1 MDNIIKLFQDPFFA
15 RNFVYGVQ
23 DSLISTSGVILGVSF
38 ANFSNRNIIITG
50 YILILVEALSMGYG
64 SFISEDAFM
73 KTAKMKY
80 DEKTVLKYGVVM
92 FLSYALAGII
102 PLLPYIFNLKNPW
115 IYTITL
121 TFTTLLG
128 LIYTFQHD
136 IQKTIKQTFIGFLIL
151 IISLNIGKKAKS
163 YN

>member
-1 MDNIIKLFQDPFFA
+1 MSELFNDPFFA

-38 ANFSNRNIIITG
+38 ADFTNKNILITG
-50 YILILVEALSMGYG
+50 YILVLVEALSMGYG

-80 DEKTVLKYGVVM
+80 TEKTVLKYGIIM
-92 FLSYALAGII
+92 FVSYALAGLI
-102 PLLPYIFNLKNPW
+102 PLLPFILNIKNAW
-115 IYTITL
+115 KYSIL
-121 TFTTLLG
+121 FTFSTLLM

-136 IQKTIKQTFIGFLIL
+136 LNKTIKQTLIGFLIL
-151 IISLNIGKKAKS
+151 VISLNIGKKVKQI
-163 YN
+163 

>member
-1 MDNIIKLFQDPFFA
+1 MNIDIFKDPFFA

-38 ANFSNRNIIITG
+38 ANFTNKNILITG

-73 KTAKMKY
+73 KTANMKY
-80 DEKTVLKYGVVM
+80 TQKTVLKYGLVM
-92 FLSYALAGII
+92 FLSYALAGLI
-102 PLLPYIFNLKNPW
+102 PLFPYILNLKNAW
-115 IYTITL
+115 KYSLLMTFITL
-121 TFTTLLG
+121 LL

-136 IQKTIKQTFIGFLIL
+136 FKKTIKQTLIGFIIL
-151 IISLNIGKKAKS
+151 IISLEIGKKVKH
-163 YN
+163 